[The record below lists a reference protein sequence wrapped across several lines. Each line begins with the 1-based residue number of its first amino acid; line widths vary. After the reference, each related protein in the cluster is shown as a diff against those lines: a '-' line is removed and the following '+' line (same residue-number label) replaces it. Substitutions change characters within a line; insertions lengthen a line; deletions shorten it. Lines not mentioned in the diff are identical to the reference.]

1 MKRYEVAIESSSIKT
16 HVEISERFE
25 QMLISA
31 ERYAFGRRTYIV
43 GCTIDYILSL
53 LPSLSDWCVNIL
65 YNDIK
70 SQFDTVE
77 RTKDYRL
84 FGDTCDLEDWYR
96 FYKALV
102 NETRK
107 RQENK

>member
-1 MKRYEVAIESSSIKT
+1 MKRYNSIKT

-84 FGDTCDLEDWYR
+84 FGDTCDLDWYR